1 MTNTDDLT
9 AQLAFVLE
17 ADKLKSVERQT
28 TIADGSRRENSAEHS
43 WSLALM
49 AIVLADCAPPDVD
62 IGRVIQMVLLH
73 DVVEVDA
80 GDAFVYDVAAREGQA
95 EREALAADRL
105 YGILPE
111 DQGARLRALWDEF
124 EARATPDA
132 KFAAALD
139 RLSPLMLNR
148 ASGGLAWTRHG
159 IVASQVRE
167 RNAHIAEGSPAL
179 WEAANAIIDCAIDEG
194 LLPDR

>member
-1 MTNTDDLT
+1 MNDELH

-17 ADKLKSVERQT
+17 ADQLKGVERQT

-49 AIVLADCAPPDVD
+49 AIVLADTAPPEVD

-73 DVVEVDA
+73 DIVEVDA

-105 YGILPE
+105 YGMLPE
-111 DQGARLRALWDEF
+111 AQGARLRALWEEF

-159 IVASQVRE
+159 IVASQVRT
-167 RNAHIAEGSPAL
+167 RNAHIADGSPEL
-179 WEAANAIIDCAIDEG
+179 WEAASELIEAAVEDG
-194 LLPDR
+194 VLPDR